1 MVEQR
6 KRTKEIGSNSDLKA
20 SDWLARSKA
29 KSRGFELSGHCR
41 ADRSGHL
48 WIAAWKNVVAG
59 FFRFRVVFARKL
71 CPSNSRNVYRTCT
84 LLVPCNGNQR
94 EHSKHDIADGH
105 AAHQETTEEPLPV
118 MTFPVDHSFFMMQ
131 GAK

>member
-71 CPSNSRNVYRTCT
+71 CP
-84 LLVPCNGNQR
+84 CNGNQR